1 MTMEWS
7 LYTDLYQL
15 TMAQGY
21 LEAGKADE
29 EATFNMYFRDYPF
42 RGGYAIACG
51 MAQLA
56 EILGEYRFTEEDI
69 AYLADIPAPGGGALF
84 HQGFLEFQVIIGLLL
99 LLPPPIAEE
108 RPQDQ
113 GKGHGKIQDQNDLLQ
128 HRSATFLI
136 YSGVVP
142 QQPPM
147 IPAPASTSF
156 SI

>member
-69 AYLADIPAPGGGALF
+69 AYLADIPAPGGVPSSIGAF
-84 HQGFLEFQVIIGLLL
+84 WSTC
-99 LLPPPIAEE
+99 AA
-108 RPQDQ
+108 
-113 GKGHGKIQDQNDLLQ
+113 
-128 HRSATFLI
+128 SAWMSL
-136 YSGVVP
+136 SGGTGGNGGVP
-142 QQPPM
+142 E
-147 IPAPASTSF
+147 
-156 SI
+156 